1 MATISSAGVGSGL
14 DVAALVNNLVS
25 AERLPFAQQLNRQES
40 RTNFQL
46 SGLGALKS
54 AIDQLNTALGKLDDP
69 DVISAR
75 QTTVAD
81 ESFFTATASSGAGIG
96 SYQVEVLQLA
106 QSHRM
111 ATATP
116 LASADAE
123 VGEGSLDISL
133 GGQNFSVNIAA
144 GATTLSDIR
153 DAINNAA
160 DNPGVVATIINGD
173 AGAVLVLGS
182 GDTGS
187 DSEIQIAA
195 GAGSSAGLTNLVQD
209 LATTQSFQDAQIR
222 IDGQL
227 ITSSSNTVSGAID
240 GLSITLK
247 QATAGASYAL
257 GVQRDDASFTESVQ
271 AFVEAYNAYLDTAEQ
286 LGSADATGQA
296 AGSLN
301 ADSMLRGLRSQLRI
315 ALSDSY
321 GAGATNTLGELGV
334 SLDVDG
340 RMTLDE
346 SALGEALASDASGVR
361 AFFSG
366 SGSFTETLTQLAERY
381 VDSDGVI
388 SSRIDTLNARLE
400 TIGDRRDALDLRME
414 QVEAR
419 YLRQFTAL
427 DAMLAQMQQVS
438 SYLGQ
443 QLANLPGVRS
453 GTGSS
458 S

>member
-1 MATISSAGVGSGL
+1 MPTISSAGVGSGL
-14 DVAALVNNLVS
+14 DVAGLVNNLVS
-25 AERLPFAQQLNRQES
+25 AERQPFALQLNRQES

-54 AIDQLNTALGKLDDP
+54 AIDQLNAALGKLDDP

-75 QTTVAD
+75 QTSVAD
-81 ESFFTATASSGAGIG
+81 DSYFSATASPGAGIG
-96 SYQVEVLQLA
+96 SYQVEVLQLV

-111 ATATP
+111 TTATP

-123 VGEGSLDISL
+123 VGEGRLDISL
-133 GGQNFSVNIAA
+133 GGQNFSVDILA
-144 GATTLSDIR
+144 GATSLSDIR
-153 DAINNAA
+153 DAINGAA

-187 DSEIQIAA
+187 ESEIQIAA
-195 GAGSSAGLTNLVQD
+195 AGGSSAGLNDLVND
-209 LATTQSFQDAQIR
+209 LATTRGFQDAQIR

-227 ITSSSNTVSGAID
+227 ITSSSNTVTGAID
-240 GLSITLK
+240 GLSISLK
-247 QATAGASYAL
+247 QSTAGASL
-257 GVQRDDASFTESVQ
+257 DLTVQRDDAAFSESVK
-271 AFVEAYNAYLDTAEQ
+271 AFVEAYNAYLDTAQ
-286 LGSADATGQA
+286 TLGSADASGEG

-315 ALSDSY
+315 SLSESY
-321 GAGATNTLGELGV
+321 GGGATNTLGELGI

-340 RMTLDE
+340 RMSLDE
-346 SALGEALASDASGVR
+346 SALADAIASDASGVR
-361 AFFSG
+361 NFFSG
-366 SGSFTETLTQLAERY
+366 SGSFTETLTQLAGRY
-381 VDSDGVI
+381 VDGDGVI
-388 SSRIDTLNARLE
+388 SARMDTLNAQLE
-400 TIGDRRDALDLRME
+400 RISDRREALDLRME

-419 YLRQFTAL
+419 YLKQFTAL

-438 SYLGQ
+438 SYLSQ

-453 GTGSS
+453 GGSS